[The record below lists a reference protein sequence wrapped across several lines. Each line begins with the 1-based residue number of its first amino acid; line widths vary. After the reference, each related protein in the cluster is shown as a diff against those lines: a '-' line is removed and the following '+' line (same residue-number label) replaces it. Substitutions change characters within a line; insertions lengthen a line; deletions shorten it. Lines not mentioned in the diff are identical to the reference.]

1 MATPALIRAR
11 FKEPGREHPCACLPV
26 CRLPA
31 CGRPAVFPGSAEAA
45 GGASGAGS
53 SSIRSSSGGGGCG
66 CSNAC
71 RNERVKESGGD
82 GD

>member
-31 CGRPAVFPGSAEAA
+31 CGRPAVFPGSPQKQQEEQQEQGAA
-45 GGASGAGS
+45 AAAAAASGAVAAAADADAVTHAGTK
-53 SSIRSSSGGGGCG
+53 G
-66 CSNAC
+66 
-71 RNERVKESGGD
+71 
-82 GD
+82 